1 VPVLRRSLLSVA
13 AILTV
18 AGAVVAGLTTSATA
32 ASQPHPAATR
42 QAPGLHVHLSGAALT
57 TAADQCAVWASN
69 AGFANN
75 GYMGGSL
82 TTAVAIA
89 VVESGCNPAACFD
102 NTKKAACTEK
112 TETPGD
118 AIDRGAWQLDNQT
131 WKSISDSCAYS
142 GQCAADASYLTVSQD
157 GTFFAPWSTYSSDY
171 FATVLWA
178 AQLAVN
184 GLHAGTVVSAV
195 TGSCLGFASGRNLAP
210 ARLANC
216 SENGSQ
222 IWRLVGGSIRTA
234 GGLCLAAT
242 SSRHAANVEIARCST
257 SALQR
262 WQAGADAQLYNS
274 GAHRCLADPLWGK
287 PGGDKP
293 GIVLMTT
300 SCSVSQ
306 GEGWFK
312 P

>member
-18 AGAVVAGLTTSATA
+18 AGTVVAGLTTSAS
-32 ASQPHPAATR
+32 ASGRPHPAAAR
-42 QAPGLHVHLSGAALT
+42 QDPGLHVHLSGAALT
-57 TAADQCAVWASN
+57 TAADTCAEWASN

-89 VVESGCNPAACFD
+89 VAESGCNPAACFD
-102 NTKKAACTEK
+102 NTTKAACSAQPLAT
-112 TETPGD
+112 D
-118 AIDRGAWQLDNQT
+118 SLDRGAWQLNNKT
-131 WKSISDSCAYS
+131 WSSIPDSCAYS
-142 GQCAADASYLTVSQD
+142 GQCAAGAAYLQVSQD
-157 GTFFAPWSTYSSDY
+157 GTYFAPWVRYSSDTY
-171 FATVLWA
+171 ARYLWA
-178 AQLAVN
+178 AQQAVN
-184 GLHAGTVVSAV
+184 ALHGGTVASAV
-195 TGSCLGFASGRNLAP
+195 TGSCLGFAGDRNRAP
-210 ARLANC
+210 VRLANC
-216 SENGSQ
+216 SEKGSQ
-222 IWRLVGGSIRTA
+222 IWRPIGGSIRTA
-234 GGLCLAAT
+234 AGLCLTAT
-242 SSRHAANVEIARCST
+242 SSRHAANVEIARCNG

-287 PGGDKP
+287 AGGDKP

-300 SCSVSQ
+300 GCVVSQ